1 MKASRAGALMVLALV
16 SSPAV
21 AAADTPPSAWDF
33 ARDPAER
40 DRWKLHMTVEALLH
54 PPMPEA
60 DMSSLDDAKAD
71 ERGLEEA
78 RVGLEEADAAHSP
91 DVRLAFDLGVV
102 YERLATLQ
110 ADDSLQE
117 KVVAVLVPAL
127 DAAPE
132 NPAATEA
139 LFALACAFAHLDR
152 PREELTAWRRYIP
165 KLTDD
170 ERRLTPMMNMGEA
183 EMRVGQID
191 AALSTFREAL
201 DISQSLPNSA
211 ALSESY
217 ALILWDIAIALDRQ
231 GDPLDALRTAA
242 KARAF
247 SWSINVPAGLSPG
260 ILKQTGWDAIQ
271 DYVDVFFVPD
281 WEREWYLA
289 LGEAAEASAASDP
302 RVAATGWAAAER
314 HWGTY
319 FSRATEPRQDSDSKD
334 ARDDMPRR
342 WSAIAKSRRDHAH
355 RARLAAEKLARGMP
369 APPPVGSAP

>member
-1 MKASRAGALMVLALV
+1 V
-16 SSPAV
+16 AV
-21 AAADTPPSAWDF
+21 
-33 ARDPAER
+33 E
-40 DRWKLHMTVEALLH
+40 ELLH
-54 PPMPEA
+54 PPMPET

-78 RVGLEEADAAHSP
+78 RVALEEADAAHSP

-110 ADDSLQE
+110 ADDALQE

-127 DAAPE
+127 DASPE

-165 KLTDD
+165 KLSDD

-183 EMRVGQID
+183 EMRVGQIY

-201 DISQSLPNSA
+201 EISQSLPNSA

-260 ILKQTGWDAIQ
+260 TLKQTGWDAIQ

-319 FSRATEPRQDSDSKD
+319 FSRATEPRRDSDSKNGQ
-334 ARDDMPRR
+334 DDMPRR

-355 RARLAAEKLARGMP
+355 RARLAAEKQARGMR
-369 APPPVGSAP
+369 APPAVDSTP